1 MNVPDTAARGTGLA
15 GRAFDDLPNLLS
27 LLAFFMVTAVLFRSI
42 EFALIVTASLGFHEL
57 GHATLISFLRMEW
70 RITFG
75 LVGAWTWS
83 PAAERRKL
91 SNLANSAI
99 HLAGPAF
106 SLLLG
111 GFALVLSAVFPSADL
126 HLLLLANFSAQV
138 GLLNLLPLGSLTDGG
153 KVVQRVIAPLAGI
166 ERIWAALLPL
176 FVTTLILGVYTI
188 AGQPVYNDQQPDAF
202 LLGLLL
208 VGVWMTSSF
217 LLEVRRAEPP
227 AQDTALPLTRTQG
240 VLLWL
245 LIWGLLALALV
256 ISELSPF
263 WLAPEYVMGCLENI
277 ADVMAFLV
285 NLLAGW

>member
-1 MNVPDTAARGTGLA
+1 MNVPDTAARGKGIA

-27 LLAFFMVTAVLFRSI
+27 LLAFFSITAVMFRSI

-57 GHATLISFLRMEW
+57 GHAALISFLRMEW
-70 RITFG
+70 RISFG

-83 PAAERRKL
+83 PAEERKKI

-111 GFALVLSAVFPSADL
+111 GFALVLSAVSPGEDS

-138 GLLNLLPLGSLTDGG
+138 GILNLLPLGSWTDGG

-176 FVTTLILGVYTI
+176 FVTFLILSVYTV
-188 AGQPVYNDQQPDAF
+188 AGQPVYYDRQPDAF

-208 VGVWMTSSF
+208 VAVWMTCSF
-217 LLEVRRAEPP
+217 LLEVRKAGPEE
-227 AQDTALPLTRTQG
+227 QYTGLPLTRTQG
-240 VLLWL
+240 FLLWL

-263 WLAPEYVMGCLENI
+263 WLAPEYVMGCLKNI
-277 ADVMAFLV
+277 TDIMALLV
-285 NLLAGW
+285 HLLA